1 MHQPSGYGVGVGGS
15 ISQKG
20 GIRRLRTRREVFKF
34 FEETQHNLN
43 RSMYVHVTDPRLHK
57 ISSIQLVG
65 CGLVRN
71 FFK

>member
-20 GIRRLRTRREVFKF
+20 GMRRLRTRREIFKF

-43 RSMYVHVTDPRLHK
+43 RSMYVHVTNPRLHK
-57 ISSIQLVG
+57 ISSIQFGRLQIG
-65 CGLVRN
+65 SK
-71 FFK
+71 FF